1 MAAGLDLVI
10 NPITTGAGLVTEQ
23 QGLPSEALAQLANQL
38 VDGLGFVGNL
48 TAELGR
54 LAPDLGDGHRDA
66 DLVHVQA
73 NISGMDVAGGADT
86 LGNGP
91 LDNSLLSCVRLFH
104 DLPPS
109 IVALHFGPYLN
120 VIHDVEEGQVNP

>member
-1 MAAGLDLVI
+1 M
-10 NPITTGAGLVTEQ
+10 
-23 QGLPSEALAQLANQL
+23 
-38 VDGLGFVGNL
+38 
-48 TAELGR
+48 
-54 LAPDLGDGHRDA
+54 
-66 DLVHVQA
+66 HVQA

-120 VIHDVEEGQVNP
+120 VIHDVEEGRSIHDVYSILKTRKFISLT